1 MSKTKSVSSS
11 NMSSFRKHTTDFFSK
26 AKLMYQKQAERI
38 MGQEGELKKLQ
49 QQVVFKLEQVSHH
62 PKVQE
67 ALEPIMVFKRMIQ
80 AHKRGDFKVS
90 SKSLMLIVLGLVYFV
105 SPLDIIPDIMPV
117 IGYADDLSVLIAVY
131 NAIKQEVEE
140 FLAWE
145 KNQTLSK

>member
-1 MSKTKSVSSS
+1 
-11 NMSSFRKHTTDFFSK
+11 
-26 AKLMYQKQAERI
+26 MYQKQAERI